1 MDELDLPGGA
11 PSWDGVER
19 RARCSQPQDVE
30 PAREPVRL
38 NGERLGQQILVG
50 IGSTVGASAVIWV
63 VEFLASH
70 LDVHWH

>member
-1 MDELDLPGGA
+1 MDELDPPGQA

-19 RARCSQPQDVE
+19 RARRSQPDAA
-30 PAREPVRL
+30 PAQEPVRP
-38 NGERLGQQILVG
+38 NGEGLGRQLLLG

-63 VEFLASH
+63 VEFVASH

>member
-1 MDELDLPGGA
+1 MDELDPPGAA

-19 RARCSQPQDVE
+19 RARCSQRDVE
-30 PAREPVRL
+30 SAREPVRL

-63 VEFLASH
+63 VEFVASH
-70 LDVHWH
+70 LDVYWH